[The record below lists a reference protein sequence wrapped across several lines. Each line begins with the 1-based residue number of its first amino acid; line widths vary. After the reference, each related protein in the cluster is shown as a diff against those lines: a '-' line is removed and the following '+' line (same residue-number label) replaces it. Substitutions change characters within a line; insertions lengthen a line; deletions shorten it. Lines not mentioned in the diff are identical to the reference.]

1 MTSNTH
7 PKGPE
12 TGSNLRIRVLD
23 WPEQSPDLNP
33 IENLW
38 QHFKK
43 KLNSYER
50 LAKDIQELWERTE
63 AEWEKIK
70 VEECQNIIESMPRR
84 LKVMIQAEG
93 GHTKY

>member
-1 MTSNTH
+1 MDFLKRTLSFIMIMTPNTH

-12 TGSNLRIRVLD
+12 TGSNLRTRVLD

-33 IENLW
+33 IEHLW

-50 LAKDIQELWERTE
+50 IAKIFRSFGRELR
-63 AEWEKIK
+63 
-70 VEECQNIIESMPRR
+70 QS
-84 LKVMIQAEG
+84 G
-93 GHTKY
+93 GR